1 MKYLYNSL
9 SGIVVGGNITAG
21 TTRTQLS
28 KPHGLFFESS
38 SNSILIANTGANNT
52 VNDIQWSIIIGDS
65 NGGGGN
71 SSSSLFFPTDIMLD
85 PMDNMYIV
93 DRYNHRVQFFSVDQ
107 LNGTT
112 IAGQS
117 GQSGVNSTGYFHQKT
132 TTCTKFSFDS
142 NETFIVDRGSNSE
155 CFHKKKF
162 FFKLFFSWRKM
173 LISVR
178 SVNAKNDVTVQ
189 YFCISSQIRN

>member
-28 KPHGLFFESS
+28 NPHGLFFESS

-117 GQSGVNSTGYFHQKT
+117 GQSGVNSTSLCFPNAVTLDNQLNLYVADWRNHRIQK
-132 TTCTKFSFDS
+132 FL
-142 NETFIVDRGSNSE
+142 R
-155 CFHKKKF
+155 
-162 FFKLFFSWRKM
+162 
-173 LISVR
+173 
-178 SVNAKNDVTVQ
+178 
-189 YFCISSQIRN
+189 Y